1 MTKITPCYIL
11 LPVHNR
17 REITQKFIECLNSQT
32 YQNYKLI
39 LIDDGSTDGTA
50 QMVQNQISNQI
61 SNLEIITGK
70 GNWWWAGGLQQG
82 INWLKANSLDP
93 NDVILMINDDVF
105 LKPDFLAIA
114 IALLQKMP
122 NTLLQA
128 QGYSLQTDDCLDIG
142 LNVNFNIFT
151 FNEAKSSP
159 EINCLSTRGLFMR
172 WQDLQKT
179 GDFHPK
185 LLPHYLSDYEFT
197 MRSHRKGLTLSTH
210 PELKLWLNEETT
222 GFHPNGKFHFT
233 SILKRYFS
241 RRSSSNKIDWTMF
254 VLLTCPKDKILINL
268 GRVWINGLVKLF
280 TKSFTKSAA

>member
-1 MTKITPCYIL
+1 MTKKTQCYIL

-93 NDVILMINDDVF
+93 DDVILMINDDVF

-114 IALLQKMP
+114 IKLLQKMP

-142 LNVNFNIFT
+142 LNVDFNAFT
-151 FNEAKSSP
+151 FNKAKLSS

-179 GDFHPK
+179 GGFHPK

-197 MRSHRKGLTLSTH
+197 MRSHRKGLTLTTH

-268 GRVWINGLVKLF
+268 GRVWINGLVKLLIR
-280 TKSFTKSAA
+280 S

>member
-1 MTKITPCYIL
+1 MNRCYIL

-17 REITQKFIECLNSQT
+17 RNITKFFIECLKSQT

-50 QMVQNQISNQI
+50 QMVESQISD
-61 SNLEIITGK
+61 LKIITGK

-82 INWLKANSLDP
+82 INWLKDNSLDSQ
-93 NDVILMINDDVF
+93 DVVLMINDDV
-105 LKPDFLAIA
+105 LVKPDFLEIA
-114 IALLQKMP
+114 IKLLQEKP

-128 QGYSLQTDDCLDIG
+128 QCYSIQTDQCLDIG
-142 LNVNFNIFT
+142 IKFNFDTFT
-151 FNEAKSSP
+151 FNKAKSSQ

-172 WQDLQKT
+172 WQDLQKI
-179 GDFHPK
+179 GGFHPK

-197 MRSHRKGLTLSTH
+197 MRSHRKGLTLNTH
-210 PELKLWLNEETT
+210 SDLKLWLNEETT
-222 GFHPNGKFHFT
+222 GFHPSGKFRFL

-241 RRSSSNKIDWTMF
+241 RNSSANKIDWTMF

-280 TKSFTKSAA
+280 TGRAT